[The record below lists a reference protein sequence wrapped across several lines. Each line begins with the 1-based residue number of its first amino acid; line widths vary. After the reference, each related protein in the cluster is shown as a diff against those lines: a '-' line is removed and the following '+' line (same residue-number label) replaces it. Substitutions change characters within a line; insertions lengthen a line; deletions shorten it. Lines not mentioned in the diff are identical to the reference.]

1 MRIPIREDIMGKK
14 KEKPVYLDPKKS
26 VEERVDDLV
35 SRMTLEEKASQMG
48 HTAPAVER
56 LGIPQYNWW
65 NECLHGVACAG
76 IATVFPQAIGLGAAW
91 DADLAH
97 RVAVATSDEA
107 RAKHHEALR
116 KGKREIFFGLTF
128 WSPNINIFRD
138 PRWGRGQETYGEDP
152 YLTGRL
158 GVAFVKGLQGDHPR
172 YLKLVST
179 PKHYAVHSGP
189 EPLRHRFNAV
199 TNERDLLMTYLPAF
213 KACVEEGGAHSVMC
227 AYNRYRAQP
236 CCGNKYLIEDIL
248 RGKWGFQGYVVS
260 DCGAIVNFYRDH
272 QVVPTEPEA
281 VAMAIKA
288 GCDLNCGEAY
298 GRSLVKAVQMG
309 LISEE
314 EIDKSL
320 KRLFRARFLLGM
332 FDPPSLV
339 PYAKIPFKIVDCPEH
354 RKLALEAARKSI
366 VLLKNDGNFLPL
378 KKNIRTIAVIGPNA
392 DDVNV
397 LLGNYN
403 GWPSRAVTPLEG
415 IRNKVSKNTKVLY
428 VRGCGISSPADFAP
442 IPSQYLSPPNAR
454 KGQHG
459 MKGEY
464 FNNMNL
470 EGKPALAR
478 IDETVDFN
486 WGEGSPDPKIQK
498 DHFSARWTGTLI
510 PPKSGKYKIGTT
522 TDDGSRL
529 FFDKQ
534 RIIDDWSDHAAKTNF
549 KELELIAGRACDIR
563 LEYYENVYQA
573 SAKLVWIP
581 PDVNPLKQAKDTANK
596 ADLVIAV
603 MGISQETEGET
614 YDKKDLNLPAIQEQL
629 LKMLHKTGKPVILVL
644 LNGSPLSVNWA
655 DENIPAII
663 EAWYPGE
670 EGGTAIADVLF
681 GDYNPAGRLPV
692 TFYKSLAQ
700 APPFENYNMRRRTYR
715 YMKAEP
721 LYPFGYG
728 LSYSRFEYS
737 GLKIAPGRIRVGDE
751 VRISVCV
758 KNTGK
763 TAGDE
768 VVQLYVSDLAAS
780 APVPIRQLC
789 GFLRIHLKP
798 GKKKSVTFVL
808 KPEQLAFVNYDD
820 QWVIEPGE
828 FEISVGGCQP
838 SDKYEKRSGS
848 NVLSRR
854 FDLNGD
860 KKIL

>member
-1 MRIPIREDIMGKK
+1 MGKK
-14 KEKPVYLDPKKS
+14 KEAPVYLDPKKS
-26 VEERVDDLV
+26 VEERVEDLV
-35 SRMTLEEKASQMG
+35 TRMTLEEKAGQMG

-91 DADLAH
+91 DAELAH

-116 KGKREIFFGLTF
+116 KGNRDIFFGLTF

-152 YLTGRL
+152 YLSARL
-158 GVAFVKGLQGDHPR
+158 GVAFVKGLQGDHPK

-189 EPLRHRFNAV
+189 EPLRHRFNAI
-199 TNERDLLMTYLPAF
+199 TNERDLRMTYLPAF
-213 KACVEEGGAHSVMC
+213 KACVEEGGAQSVMC

-236 CCGNKYLIEDIL
+236 CCGNKYLIEDVL
-248 RGKWGFQGYVVS
+248 RGEWGFDGYVVS
-260 DCGAIVNFYRDH
+260 DCGAIVNFYKDH
-272 QVVPTEPEA
+272 QVVSTEPEA
-281 VAMAIKA
+281 VAMAVKA

-298 GRSLVKAVQMG
+298 GRSLVKAVHLG
-309 LISEE
+309 LVSEE
-314 EIDKSL
+314 EIDRSL
-320 KRLFRARFLLGM
+320 KRLFKARFLLGM
-332 FDPPSLV
+332 FDPPAIV
-339 PYAKIPFKIVDCPEH
+339 PYANIPFKIVDSPTH
-354 RKLALEAARKSI
+354 RSLALDAARKSI

-378 KKNIRTIAVIGPNA
+378 KKNIGTIAVIGPNA
-392 DDVNV
+392 DEVSV

-403 GWPSRAVTPLEG
+403 GLPSKAVTPLEG

-428 VRGCGISSPADFAP
+428 ARGCAISSTAEFTP
-442 IPSQYLSPPNAR
+442 IPSRYLSPPNAG
-454 KGQHG
+454 KGRSG
-459 MKGEY
+459 LKGEY

-470 EGKPALAR
+470 QGKPVVTR
-478 IDETVDFN
+478 IDETIDFN
-486 WGEGSPDPKIQK
+486 WGEGSPHPKIQK
-498 DHFSARWTGTLI
+498 DHFSARWTGTLL
-510 PPKSGKYKIGTT
+510 PPKSGKYRIGTT

-529 FFDKQ
+529 FLDNE
-534 RIIDDWSDHAAKTNF
+534 RIIDDWNDHGAKTNF
-549 KELELIAGRACDIR
+549 KELDLIAGHAYDIR
-563 LEYYENVYQA
+563 MEYYENLYQA

-581 PDVNPLKQAKDTANK
+581 PDADPLKQAVATAKK
-596 ADLVIAV
+596 ADLVISV

-614 YDKKDLNLPAIQEQL
+614 YDKKDLNLPKIQEQL
-629 LKMLHKTGKPVILVL
+629 LRMLYKTGKPLVLVL
-644 LNGSPLSVNWA
+644 LGGSPLSVNWA
-655 DENIPAII
+655 DKNIPAIV

-700 APPFENYNMRRRTYR
+700 VLCFENYNMRGRTYR

-728 LSYSRFEYS
+728 LSYTAFKYSR
-737 GLKIAPGRIRVGDE
+737 LKIAPGNIRVGDE
-751 VRISVCV
+751 IAVSVCV

-763 TAGDE
+763 KSGDE
-768 VVQLYVSDLAAS
+768 VVQLYVSDLKAS

-798 GKKKSVTFVL
+798 KEEKNVTFTL
-808 KPEQLAFVNYDD
+808 KQEQLAFVNYDD
-820 QWVIEPGE
+820 QWAIEPGE

-838 SDKYEKRSGS
+838 SDKYEQRTGS
-848 NVLSRR
+848 KVLSKR
-854 FDLNGD
+854 FEMSGV
-860 KKIL
+860 KKILHN